1 MAVLMRKPSSC
12 QGRAHAEA
20 DAINRAQS
28 GRPVPRPAGSRW
40 ATRDPRRRA
49 NRRLRYPAG
58 VSTSSAPA
66 AAPVQFPARPLVP
79 DARLLVVV
87 LHYKTPELAVSCL
100 RALAPEVAAL
110 GRTEVVVVD
119 NDSGPEAVAHIAAAI
134 AREGW
139 SGWAWV
145 LALPT
150 NGGYAAGNN
159 VGLRL
164 GLARGGALRYF
175 HLLNPD
181 TEVRPGALAA
191 LVEFMDAHPR
201 AAIAGSQLLDADGA
215 VQRTAYRFFSLP
227 SELEKGFRLGV
238 LTRLLSRWETSPP
251 LPAGPAPC
259 DWVCG
264 ASLIVR
270 REALD
275 RIGLMDEGF
284 FLYYEETDFCRR
296 ARAAG
301 LEVWYVPTSQVVHHA
316 GASTGV
322 TGAGRVLKRAPDYW
336 FRSRRRY
343 YTQNHGRLYA
353 AAADWALL
361 TGLATW
367 RVRRRLQGFEECDPP
382 GLVTDLLRH
391 ALHLPAGRE
400 TPACAPERP
409 PPANQNPPGVGLLGL
424 VREDLRA
431 HGGEPLAP
439 GFLALLAH
447 RLGNARLDLPR
458 PARPPLTLAWRALKG
473 AVERGWG
480 IRIDPA
486 TRVGR
491 RVRLAHPGGM
501 VLAAAEIGDDVE
513 VRHLVTLGNLHDRRR
528 RPVIE
533 PRADLG
539 VGATVQGQVRVGHD
553 ALVGA
558 NALVLVDVPPGAV
571 AGGVPARVLRQRTPD
586 ELAAAQAAPQT

>member
-1 MAVLMRKPSSC
+1 MSTTLRP
-12 QGRAHAEA
+12 
-20 DAINRAQS
+20 
-28 GRPVPRPAGSRW
+28 PVPAQ
-40 ATRDPRRRA
+40 T
-49 NRRLRYPAG
+49 
-58 VSTSSAPA
+58 
-66 AAPVQFPARPLVP
+66 PVRFPARPLVP
-79 DARLLVVV
+79 DARLLVVI
-87 LHYKTPELAVSCL
+87 LHYKTPQLAISCL
-100 RALAPEVAAL
+100 RALAPEVAGL
-110 GRTEVVVVD
+110 GRVEVVVID
-119 NDSGPEAVAHIAAAI
+119 NDSGAEAVAALERAI
-134 AREGW
+134 ADEGW
-139 SGWAWV
+139 GAWAWV
-145 LALPT
+145 LPLPT

-164 GLARGGALRYF
+164 GLSRGGALQYI

-181 TEVRPGALAA
+181 TEVRPGALRA
-191 LVEFMDAHPR
+191 LVEFMDQHPQ
-201 AAIAGSQLLDADGA
+201 AALAGSQLLDGDGS

-238 LTRLLSRWETSPP
+238 LTRLLARWETSPP

-264 ASLIVR
+264 ASLLVR

-284 FLYYEETDFCRR
+284 FLYYEETDFCWR
-296 ARAAG
+296 ARRAG
-301 LEVWYVPTSQVVHHA
+301 LEVWYVPASQVMHHA

-322 TGAGRVLKRAPDYW
+322 TGAGRVLKRTPDYW

-367 RVRRRLQGFEECDPP
+367 RLRRRLQRFEECDPP
-382 GLVTDLLRH
+382 GLLIDLLRH
-391 ALHLPAGRE
+391 ALHLPAGRP
-400 TPACAPERP
+400 TPACAPEEV
-409 PPANQNPPGVGLLGL
+409 PAVNQNPADLRLLAL
-424 VREDLRA
+424 VREDLRT
-431 HGGEPLAP
+431 HGGDPLDP

-447 RLGNARLDLPR
+447 RLGNARQDLPA
-458 PARPPLTLAWRALKG
+458 PARAPLSLAWRALRG
-473 AVERGWG
+473 AVENRWG
-480 IRIDPA
+480 IRLDPL

-491 RVRLAHPGGM
+491 RVHLAHPGGM
-501 VLAAAEIGDDVE
+501 VLAADEIGDDVE

-533 PRADLG
+533 ARADLG

-553 ALVGA
+553 AQVGA

-571 AGGVPARVLRQRTPD
+571 AGGVPARVLRQRS
-586 ELAAAQAAPQT
+586 EQEVALAAGTLT